1 MDLFDSGINVTA
13 AKERF
18 MNKNKKRFEHKSK
31 DYTGLREYPVTKNC
45 ELLEFLLETL
55 KGQSLISTE

>member
-18 MNKNKKRFEHKSK
+18 MNNEEIFKRYLFQF
-31 DYTGLREYPVTKNC
+31 R
-45 ELLEFLLETL
+45 
-55 KGQSLISTE
+55 LISFATASLVNFFSLDIVTLP